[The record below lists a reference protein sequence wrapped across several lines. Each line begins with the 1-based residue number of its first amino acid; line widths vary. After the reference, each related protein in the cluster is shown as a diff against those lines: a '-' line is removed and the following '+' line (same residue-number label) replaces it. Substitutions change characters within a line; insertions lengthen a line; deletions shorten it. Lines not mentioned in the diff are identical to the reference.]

1 MSTDLQESLMRVV
14 KERSERNDER
24 EFQQFCQYLLSLPAD
39 LELVPKDNFKADI
52 ELQPLRWMTLG
63 MDLLKSRRVTG
74 HVQLADGV
82 QGPETGSYLRYPVF
96 HMGTEIF
103 LKGMWLCQFA
113 DCRQLNHSSYVDEAT
128 RNKYQESLR
137 NLTHDLLRI
146 VNAIRKIPQYA
157 SSESATQFLK
167 LVEQIIRAF
176 YFPPY
181 EADKRAPW
189 ADARYPKRVYDDSAQ
204 KAAAESFQSYPR
216 AKWIEKLFEQAAYD
230 IDHL

>member
-128 RNKYQESLR
+128 RNK
-137 NLTHDLLRI
+137 
-146 VNAIRKIPQYA
+146 
-157 SSESATQFLK
+157 
-167 LVEQIIRAF
+167 
-176 YFPPY
+176 
-181 EADKRAPW
+181 
-189 ADARYPKRVYDDSAQ
+189 
-204 KAAAESFQSYPR
+204 
-216 AKWIEKLFEQAAYD
+216 
-230 IDHL
+230 